1 MTFSPHLLSLHL
13 MKIALLHD
21 SFWPEVGGV
30 EQVMR
35 DQANLLR
42 VAGHEVTILCGLG
55 LDPGEGYR
63 VLLMPTLAPDFA
75 LKVQVR
81 AVLDRGQADQNF
93 NRYRAALVEALKD
106 VLADIDVT
114 FVHNVFT
121 THRNLALTRALH
133 DIAHDYRLAA
143 WTHDLAVTNSDYALP
158 NPTQPPWNLMRTAHP
173 DVPYI
178 AVSEKRAAELKAEL
192 KPVPDPVVVPN
203 PVDPARLFGFTPEM
217 RESYRSLDLPA
228 RDFVFLSPSAATPRK
243 NLDFALEVVKQLCA
257 SGRNP
262 LLLITAPPIGDN
274 PGTEKYGEF
283 LRQSLSEEMKSH
295 VVFVS
300 DFFPVQ
306 DATLRDL
313 YLLADCLLLPSRQ
326 EGFGLPV
333 IEAARFRL
341 PIWCGKIPSAETL
354 TEGSIFTFEAI
365 GQLPEAV
372 AWLEGLPV
380 FRQQRQARRLYDPGV
395 IYRDHYEPLF
405 ASWMED

>member
-1 MTFSPHLLSLHL
+1 

-21 SFWPEVGGV
+21 SFWPEPGGV

-42 VAGHEVTILCGLG
+42 AAGHEVTILCGLG

-63 VLLMPTLAPDFA
+63 VLLMPTLAPDFP
-75 LKVQVR
+75 LKAKVR

-121 THRNLALTRALH
+121 MHRNLALTRALH

-143 WTHDLAVTNSDYALP
+143 WTHDLVVTNSDYALP

-178 AVSEKRAAELKAEL
+178 AVSEKRAEQLRTQL
-192 KPVPDPVVVPN
+192 KPIPDPVVIPN
-203 PVDPARLFGFTPEM
+203 PVDPVRLFGLTPEM
-217 RESYRSLDLPA
+217 KESYVSLDLPS
-228 RDFVFLSPSAATPRK
+228 RDFIFLTPAPATPRK
-243 NLDFALEVVKQLCA
+243 NLDLALEVVKQLCA

-262 LLLITAPPIGDN
+262 LLLITAPPAADQ
-274 PGTEKYGEF
+274 PGVAKYGEF

-306 DATLRDL
+306 DAILRDL
-313 YLLADCLLLPSRQ
+313 YLLADCLLFPSKE

-333 IEAARFRL
+333 IEAAQFRL
-341 PIWCGKIPSAETL
+341 PIWCGKIPS
-354 TEGSIFTFEAI
+354 TEKLVDDGSIFIFEKI
-365 GQLPEAV
+365 SQLSAAL
-372 AWLEGLPV
+372 AWLEGLFI
-380 FRQQRQARRLYDPGV
+380 FRQQRHARRLSDPAS

-405 ASWMED
+405 SSWMED